1 MDSIKTKIVNASQS
15 TKHDNVT
22 YSDLDATGTYIRCLY
37 IPMGA
42 RVDSVECRSSVRFAG
57 NSTAITL
64 KSGHPV
70 GVSQSDTSSAQAAA
84 DFCTAWDVDALVP
97 GTMVLNANSMEGQMI
112 LPAMTKNTAA
122 VANSNVSEYSSGEYV
137 VPVIATIAVATGAPT
152 SGSMYWWVDY
162 RFDSN
167 IVWTQAALA

>member
-42 RVDSVECRSSVRFAG
+42 RVDSVEVRSNTRFAG

-64 KSGHPV
+64 KAGHPV
-70 GVSQSDTSSAQAAA
+70 GVSQSDTSSAVAAA
-84 DFCTAWDVDALVP
+84 DFAEEAAPLRIFPGIEGLKKTPNPSIKASTNRPSTPSKLV
-97 GTMVLNANSMEGQMI
+97 LI
-112 LPAMTKNTAA
+112 L
-122 VANSNVSEYSSGEYV
+122 SS
-137 VPVIATIAVATGAPT
+137 I
-152 SGSMYWWVDY
+152 
-162 RFDSN
+162 F
-167 IVWTQAALA
+167 L